1 MKHRIAQIVLAQ
13 ILCIGGVLYLYYPLN
28 NFIPDWDQWVYFL
41 DTLNYNNAI
50 DLITKFYS
58 YNRVR
63 KFFPGDT
70 LVFRPLLFSLLGIEK
85 AWFGADFFK
94 WQLLSAAIHAVNT
107 ALFIHLLWLFKKSS
121 LAYLFGGVFAVSIM
135 MSPAIKKINISGY
148 LLFVTFMFLTLIYL
162 RRYILFT
169 RTTDLRRSLLTLGF
183 ACFTYELGGLLSII
197 FASYVWYLKRK
208 KQAWLF
214 LIPVMLYAM
223 VSAGDYAYH
232 FQRKNFEAAVNAN
245 EDVRI
250 LQGIFNIKTTV
261 RNFYQFNLLH
271 LRNFFALNDV
281 TWNDFSNW
289 RTLLV
294 TKKEALLNII
304 FIGIAG
310 ICLFLSFTSN
320 TKLKKRRMADM
331 LLGLLILG
339 AYVYL
344 NVIGRMN
351 PRPQIKLMTHYGYTF
366 SAIFLFFLYIPMSV
380 TEKKRYTWYSL
391 KGILILLLGIIIVYN
406 GSHVLRERAQRP
418 KGFLQ
423 MLQEFIDQHSHSPDF
438 SFMVE
443 ERIMHY
449 DGISLPMVLF
459 HKYHQECPQFII
471 RYTNNQF
478 IATENNQEMCFPLLI
493 DFTGMSP
500 RFNPYQG
507 YMIYKYGETFI
518 ATEYGKPS
526 HKIYFPNKNLSEV
539 KESLLNK
546 LLAP

>member
-1 MKHRIAQIVLAQ
+1 MYENFFLAIRWYFGLSYSHYSALKKAGSQQISLNGNYFQQRSMRI
-13 ILCIGGVLYLYYPLN
+13 
-28 NFIPDWDQWVYFL
+28 
-41 DTLNYNNAI
+41 
-50 DLITKFYS
+50 
-58 YNRVR
+58 
-63 KFFPGDT
+63 
-70 LVFRPLLFSLLGIEK
+70 
-85 AWFGADFFK
+85 
-94 WQLLSAAIHAVNT
+94 NT
-107 ALFIHLLWLFKKSS
+107 TLFIHLLWLFKKSS

-135 MSPAIKKINISGY
+135 MSPAIKKVNVSGY

-169 RTTDLRRSLLTLGF
+169 RTIDLRCSLLTLGF
-183 ACFTYELGGLLSII
+183 ACFTYELGGLLSIMY
-197 FASYVWYLKRK
+197 ASYVWYLKRK

-223 VSAGDYAYH
+223 VSASDYVYH
-232 FQRKNFEAAVNAN
+232 FQRKSFEVAVNAY

-250 LQGIFNIKTTV
+250 FQGISDIKATV
-261 RNFYQFNLLH
+261 QNFCQFNLLH
-271 LRNFFALNDV
+271 LRNFFALTDV

-289 RTLLV
+289 QTLLF
-294 TKKEALLNII
+294 TRKEALLNII

-320 TKLKKRRMADM
+320 AKLRKRRMTDM

-339 AYVYL
+339 VYVYL

-351 PRPQIKLMTHYGYTF
+351 PRPQIKLMTHYGYIF
-366 SAIFLFFLYIPMSV
+366 SAIFLFFLYILISV
-380 TEKKRYTWYSL
+380 TEQKHYTWYSL
-391 KGILILLLGIIIVYN
+391 KGIIILLLGIIIFCN
-406 GSHVLRERAQRP
+406 GLHVSRERAQKRS

-423 MLQEFIDQHSHSPDF
+423 MLQEFIDQYGDSPDF
-438 SFMVE
+438 SFMVD

-449 DGISLPMVLF
+449 DGISLPMVFF
-459 HKYHQECPQFII
+459 HKYHRECPQFII

-478 IATENNQEMCFPLLI
+478 IATENDQKRCFPLLI

-500 RFNPYQG
+500 MFNPYHG
-507 YMIYKYGETFI
+507 YVIYKYGETFI
-518 ATEYGKPS
+518 AAEYGQPS

-539 KESLLNK
+539 KKSLFNR